1 MQLKKNIIF
10 NIIYQVVQ
18 LLLPLM
24 VTPYVARVLSPQ
36 GVGLYSF
43 SNSIVT
49 YFGLFIILGVA
60 NYGNRSIAEVSN
72 DKVKRSKVFFEIYFF
87 QIIMGIF
94 VISIYILFSLYQKS
108 NFIYFV
114 QIFYLIGL
122 LLDYNWFFSGI
133 ERFDITVTRSLI
145 IRILSVLLI
154 FIFVKSSNDLY
165 KYALIMTVGPLLG
178 QIILIP
184 FLFKNII
191 FIKPNKKGV
200 IKHIKPNLILFVPV
214 LATSFFTQ
222 VDKIM
227 IGKLI
232 NTTQVA
238 FYDYSEKI
246 IKIPI
251 GVITAYNTVMM
262 PRMVNIINHE
272 KEKYNEMFRKSM
284 KVVGFFS
291 IGIFFGLIAVSK
303 DFINIFYG
311 TNYSECINLTKLF
324 SIYCIIVPWSHTVR
338 MQYLIP
344 FKKDKNYVSSIVLG
358 ALVNFILNSILIRM
372 IGTFGAIIATLV
384 TEFII
389 LIYQQ
394 VGLFKALQTKNNVIS
409 WMQYLFPGFLM
420 LIFIHFLRKL
430 LTLTPVLNLIL
441 EILIGGVIYLL
452 INLTIFILKNKYL
465 KNYL

>member
-1 MQLKKNIIF
+1 MQLKKNIVF

-18 LLLPLM
+18 LLLPLV

-49 YFGLFIILGVA
+49 YFGLFILLGVA

-72 DKVKRSKVFFEIYFF
+72 DKFERSKVFFEIYFF
-87 QIIMGIF
+87 QVFMGIV
-94 VISIYILFSLYQKS
+94 VICIYVVFSVFQK
-108 NFIYFV
+108 NYLIYLV

-122 LLDYNWFFSGI
+122 IFDYNWYFSGI

-145 IRILSVLLI
+145 IRFLSVFLI
-154 FIFVKSSNDLY
+154 FLFVKTPNDLY
-165 KYALIMTVGPLLG
+165 KYSLIMTIGPLLG
-178 QIILIP
+178 QIFLIP
-184 FLFKNII
+184 FLFKSVM
-191 FIKPNKKGV
+191 FIAPSKKKI
-200 IKHIKPNLILFVPV
+200 IKHIKPNLILFVPI

-227 IGKLI
+227 IGSLI

-238 FYDYSEKI
+238 YYDYSEKI

-272 KEKYNEMFRKSM
+272 RQNYEDMLKKSM
-284 KVVGFFS
+284 KIVGFFS
-291 IGIFFGLIAVSK
+291 IGIFFGLIAVSN

-311 TNYSECINLTKLF
+311 NNYKECIQLTKIF
-324 SIYCIIVPWSHTVR
+324 SLYCIIVPWSHTIR

-344 FKKDKNYVSSIVLG
+344 FKKDKNYVNSIVLG
-358 ALVNFILNSILIRM
+358 AIVNFLLNCILIKI
-372 IGTFGAIIATLV
+372 IGTCGAIIATLI
-384 TEFII
+384 TELVI

-394 VGLFKALQTKNNVIS
+394 KGLFKVLQTKKNLIIWS
-409 WMQYLFPGFLM
+409 TYIFPGLVMFA
-420 LIFIHFLRKL
+420 FICILKKISIL
-430 LTLTPVLNLIL
+430 APVVKLIL
-441 EILIGGVIYLL
+441 EVLLGGAIYLL
-452 INLTIFILKNKYL
+452 LNVTIYYFLNKKVLK
-465 KNYL
+465 